1 MKNIN
6 YVINGVLAVAVVIL
20 YIMQFSGK
28 KESSVTRTFASAGDT
43 TALLPIAY
51 VNVDSLLLNYNYSK
65 DLNEIILKKQENSRA
80 NITQKARSLQ
90 GEMQDFQRKVENN
103 AFLTR
108 ERAEQEQQRL
118 LNKQQELQNL
128 DNQLA
133 QELMQEQQKLN
144 EQLRDTVV
152 SQLKAF
158 NLGRGY
164 QVVFSNTVGDNILLA
179 GDSYDI
185 TGELLEYLKRKGV
198 SKERLIHPFLT
209 VLTGDFIED
218 ILYLQS
224 NIYCVGLVSIYSSVE
239 TAFCGQLLF
248 RSNESGIYL

>member
-1 MKNIN
+1 MRNIN

-20 YIMQFSGK
+20 YVMQFSDK
-28 KESSVTRTFASAGDT
+28 KESGVTRTFASAGDT

-65 DLNEIILKKQENSRA
+65 DLNEIILKKKENSRA
-80 NITQKARSLQ
+80 NITQKARSLES
-90 GEMQDFQRKVENN
+90 EMKDFQRKIENN

-118 LNKQQELQNL
+118 LKKQEELQNL

-144 EQLRDTVV
+144 EQLRDTIV
-152 SQLKAF
+152 SQLRAF
-158 NLGRGY
+158 NQDKGF

-179 GDSYDI
+179 GDTYDI
-185 TGELLEYLKRKGV
+185 TAELLE
-198 SKERLIHPFLT
+198 FL
-209 VLTGDFIED
+209 
-218 ILYLQS
+218 
-224 NIYCVGLVSIYSSVE
+224 NRNYS
-239 TAFCGQLLF
+239 TPAK
-248 RSNESGIYL
+248 

>member
-1 MKNIN
+1 MKKVL
-6 YVINGVLAVAVVIL
+6 VISGHTDLATSVANKTIL
-20 YIMQFSGK
+20 NTISQRLPEAEIVK
-28 KESSVTRTFASAGDT
+28 LDT
-43 TALLPIAY
+43 LYPNFRID
-51 VNVDSLLLNYNYSK
+51 VD
-65 DLNEIILKKQENSRA
+65 A
-80 NITQKARSLQ
+80 
-90 GEMQDFQRKVENN
+90 
-103 AFLTR
+103 
-108 ERAEQEQQRL
+108 EQQRL

-185 TGELLEYLKRKGV
+185 TGELLEYLNK
-198 SKERLIHPFLT
+198 
-209 VLTGDFIED
+209 
-218 ILYLQS
+218 
-224 NIYCVGLVSIYSSVE
+224 NYSSP
-239 TAFCGQLLF
+239 AK
-248 RSNESGIYL
+248 

>member
-20 YIMQFSGK
+20 FVMQFSGK
-28 KESSVTRTFASAGDT
+28 KEANVTRTFTAEGDT
-43 TALLPIAY
+43 TGTGLLPIAY
-51 VNVDSLLLNYNYSK
+51 VNVDSLLQNYNYSR

-80 NITQKARSLQ
+80 NITQKARTLQ
-90 GEMQDFQRKVENN
+90 SEMQDFQRKVENN

-144 EQLRDTVV
+144 EQLRDTVMA
-152 SQLKAF
+152 QLKAF
-158 NLGRGY
+158 NQGKGF
-164 QVVFSNTVGDNILLA
+164 QVVFSNTMGDNILYA
-179 GDSYDI
+179 GDAYDI
-185 TGELLEYLKRKGV
+185 TSELIDYLNK
-198 SKERLIHPFLT
+198 
-209 VLTGDFIED
+209 
-218 ILYLQS
+218 
-224 NIYCVGLVSIYSSVE
+224 NYSSP
-239 TAFCGQLLF
+239 AK
-248 RSNESGIYL
+248 

>member
-20 YIMQFSGK
+20 FVMQFTGK
-28 KESSVTRTFASAGDT
+28 KESSVTRTFTNGGDT
-43 TALLPIAY
+43 TSAGVLPIAY
-51 VNVDSLLLNYNYSK
+51 VNVDSLLQNYNYSK

-80 NITQKARSLQ
+80 NITQKARTLQ
-90 GEMQDFQRKVENN
+90 SEMQDFQRKVENN

-152 SQLKAF
+152 AQLKAF
-158 NLGRGY
+158 NQDKGF
-164 QVVFSNTVGDNILLA
+164 QVVFSNTMGDNILFA
-179 GDSYDI
+179 GESYDI
-185 TGELLEYLKRKGV
+185 TRELIDYLNK
-198 SKERLIHPFLT
+198 
-209 VLTGDFIED
+209 
-218 ILYLQS
+218 
-224 NIYCVGLVSIYSSVE
+224 NYSSP
-239 TAFCGQLLF
+239 AK
-248 RSNESGIYL
+248 

>member
-1 MKNIN
+1 M
-6 YVINGVLAVAVVIL
+6 
-20 YIMQFSGK
+20 
-28 KESSVTRTFASAGDT
+28 
-43 TALLPIAY
+43 
-51 VNVDSLLLNYNYSK
+51 DSLLLNYNYSK

-80 NITQKARSLQ
+80 NITQKARRLQ
-90 GEMQDFQRKVENN
+90 GEMQDFQRKVATN
-103 AFLTR
+103 AYLTR

-158 NLGRGY
+158 NLGSGY

-185 TGELLEYLKRKGV
+185 TGELLEYLNK
-198 SKERLIHPFLT
+198 
-209 VLTGDFIED
+209 
-218 ILYLQS
+218 
-224 NIYCVGLVSIYSSVE
+224 NNSSP
-239 TAFCGQLLF
+239 AK
-248 RSNESGIYL
+248 

>member
-6 YVINGVLAVAVVIL
+6 YVINGVLAVAIVIL
-20 YIMQFSGK
+20 FIMQFSGK
-28 KESSVTRTFASAGDT
+28 KETNVTRTFAPAGDT
-43 TALLPIAY
+43 TSLLPIAY

-90 GEMQDFQRKVENN
+90 SEMQDFQRKVENN

-118 LNKQQELQNL
+118 LKKQEELQTL
-128 DNQLA
+128 DNRLA
-133 QELMQEQQKLN
+133 QELMQEQEKLN

-152 SQLKAF
+152 SQLKTF
-158 NLGRGY
+158 NKDRGY

-179 GDSYDI
+179 GDAYDI
-185 TGELLEYLKRKGV
+185 TTELLEYLNK
-198 SKERLIHPFLT
+198 S
-209 VLTGDFIED
+209 
-218 ILYLQS
+218 
-224 NIYCVGLVSIYSSVE
+224 YSSP
-239 TAFCGQLLF
+239 
-248 RSNESGIYL
+248 SK

>member
-90 GEMQDFQRKVENN
+90 GEM
-103 AFLTR
+103 
-108 ERAEQEQQRL
+108 AEQEQQRL

-185 TGELLEYLKRKGV
+185 TGELLEYLNK
-198 SKERLIHPFLT
+198 
-209 VLTGDFIED
+209 
-218 ILYLQS
+218 
-224 NIYCVGLVSIYSSVE
+224 NYSSP
-239 TAFCGQLLF
+239 AK
-248 RSNESGIYL
+248 